1 MINVGIAGIGFMG
14 MMGEVWWHVFGTSLV
29 WWILVPLGA
38 AAIVALIVTRWRRLP
53 DRILVVALTAV
64 VLSSA
69 ANTLWFQRYVDFAV
83 LLTLCGLVAC
93 GGARVRRI
101 DVLRWVGIVGI
112 SLAWGVVPMVLA
124 KV

>member
-1 MINVGIAGIGFMG
+1 M
-14 MMGEVWWHVFGTSLV
+14 
-29 WWILVPLGA
+29 
-38 AAIVALIVTRWRRLP
+38 
-53 DRILVVALTAV
+53 
-64 VLSSA
+64 
-69 ANTLWFQRYVDFAV
+69 
-83 LLTLCGLVAC
+83 LCGLVAC

>member
-1 MINVGIAGIGFMG
+1 M
-14 MMGEVWWHVFGTSLV
+14 
-29 WWILVPLGA
+29 
-38 AAIVALIVTRWRRLP
+38 TRWRRLP

-69 ANTLWFQRYVDFAV
+69 ANTMWFQRYVDFAV
-83 LLTLCGLVAC
+83 LLMLCGLVAC